1 MMCRLAMCRRF
12 RRTGVNDPKRPGA
25 VPGSAR
31 SEIDNCAGRVR
42 VFAPLT
48 KLLASP
54 GGGGGMA
61 RRTGARKLARAL
73 VSANDIELDQPAGG
87 HVTIALCAK
96 LPKTAGG
103 AHLKL
108 ASGRSLGA
116 DYTERGRWCCSI
128 MGA

>member
-1 MMCRLAMCRRF
+1 
-12 RRTGVNDPKRPGA
+12 
-25 VPGSAR
+25 
-31 SEIDNCAGRVR
+31 
-42 VFAPLT
+42 
-48 KLLASP
+48 
-54 GGGGGMA
+54 MA
-61 RRTGARKLARAL
+61 RRTGARQLARAL